1 MNEARLPPGR
11 TAVSLRFSRMLKGEP
26 GREAGFFSESRGDL
40 FPYIGGLTG
49 RGFIKKTK
57 DHELNHSLQTSGNG
71 TVAGEAPSTDRLITK
86 DEAKETLENRLCKK
100 VHPLVSAIIPVDRF
114 IHKLPFRRSAEALS
128 LDEIAGVKP

>member
-1 MNEARLPPGR
+1 MKPGCR
-11 TAVSLRFSRMLKGEP
+11 PAERPFLCALAACSRVNP
-26 GREAGFFSESRGDL
+26 AGKPVFFSESRGDL

-49 RGFIKKTK
+49 RGFIKKTR
-57 DHELNHSLQTSGNG
+57 DHELNHSLPTSGNG
-71 TVAGEAPSTDRLITK
+71 TVLREAPSIDRLIMK

-100 VHPLVSAIIPVDRF
+100 VHPLVSATIPLDRF